1 MMENEEYYRLE
12 EILDEMDI
20 SEYFIIYSSYLFSKG
35 DIDKA
40 INVLKI
46 GISKVL
52 DKEELSK
59 FYELFSSI
67 PLDQLIVFEMK
78 DGELIQKEYNIT
90 ELSEDCIVLP
100 KDKELAKKILENS
113 RFKYKDLI
121 LKYYE

>member
-1 MMENEEYYRLE
+1 
-12 EILDEMDI
+12 MDI

-35 DIDKA
+35 EIDKA

-100 KDKELAKKILENS
+100 KDKELAKKILEKS
-113 RFKYKDLI
+113 SFKYKDLI

>member
-1 MMENEEYYRLE
+1 MENEEYYRLE

-59 FYELFSSI
+59 FYELFSNI

-113 RFKYKDLI
+113 KFKYKDLI

>member
-59 FYELFSSI
+59 FYELFSNI

-113 RFKYKDLI
+113 KFKYKDLI

>member
-59 FYELFSSI
+59 FYELFSNI

>member
-1 MMENEEYYRLE
+1 MENEEYYRLE

-59 FYELFSSI
+59 FYELFSNI